1 VQCRK
6 SQFLE
11 SVSAR
16 LQDGSRL
23 VSRDVTLRFVGR
35 RTDIMPSTVNN
46 SIDSVTGSDSSTA
59 DPGVLTVLTDCVSAD
74 HSFNEA
80 IYRQHLDTRVLGSV
94 VLYADVTTTTM
105 NLIEGLASHLLLCN
119 VLVNVTKTA
128 ISLLEG
134 STLRLLLQFVFY
146 LV

>member
-1 VQCRK
+1 MQCRK

-128 ISLLEG
+128 ISLLKG
-134 STLRLLLQFVFY
+134 STLRRLLQFVFY